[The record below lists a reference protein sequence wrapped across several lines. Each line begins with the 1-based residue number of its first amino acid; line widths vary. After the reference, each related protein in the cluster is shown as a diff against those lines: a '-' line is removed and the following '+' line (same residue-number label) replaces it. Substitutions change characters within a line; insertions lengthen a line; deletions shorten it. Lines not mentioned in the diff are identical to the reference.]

1 MNWLANITF
10 LINIVSQ
17 DFKTLAQ
24 NRVTTIR
31 QNFEPELL

>member
-10 LINIVSQ
+10 LVNAVSQ

-24 NRVTTIR
+24 NRVTTIG
-31 QNFEPELL
+31 QNFAPELL